1 MSYTKKTWH
10 DGDTITASG
19 LNNMET
25 GIKNNEIAA
34 AAAAAA
40 AANAAPLHVPF
51 EIIVDGQGN
60 MSATTTADYA
70 TVRAAVI
77 AGRTVIADVTAP
89 GGLRLR
95 VQLWGWNDTD
105 LFFSVQI
112 MPDSGATTAEY
123 YSMYWSAI
131 EVLFVPKT
139 VALT

>member
-10 DGDTITASG
+10 DGDTITAAG

-25 GIKNNEIAA
+25 GIKDNETAA

-51 EIIVDGQGN
+51 EIVVDGQGN

-77 AGRTVIADVTAP
+77 AKRTVIADVTAP
-89 GGLRLR
+89 GIMNLF
-95 VQLWGWNDTD
+95 VQNWGYNDTD
-105 LFFSVQI
+105 LFFAVQM
-112 MPDSGATTAEY
+112 MPNSGASSAEY
-123 YSMYWSAI
+123 YSLYWSASQ
-131 EVLFVPKT
+131 VLLIPKT
-139 VALT
+139 VPLT

>member
-10 DGDTITASG
+10 DGDTITAAG

-25 GIKNNEIAA
+25 GIKANETAA
-34 AAAAAA
+34 AAAAA
-40 AANAAPLHVPF
+40 LLVPF
-51 EIIVDGQGN
+51 EVTVDGQGN
-60 MSATTTADYA
+60 MSASTDADYA

-105 LFFSVQI
+105 LFFAVMI
-112 MPDSGATTAEY
+112 MPDSAAAEAEY
-123 YSMYWSAI
+123 YSIYWSAI
-131 EVLFVPKT
+131 QVLFVPKK
-139 VALT
+139 VALS

>member
-10 DGDTITASG
+10 DGDTITAAG

-25 GIKNNEIAA
+25 GIKNNETAA

-40 AANAAPLHVPF
+40 AANAAPLLVPF

-89 GGLRLR
+89 GNMKLR
-95 VQLWGWNDTD
+95 VQTWGYSDTD
-105 LFFSVQI
+105 LFFAVLM
-112 MPDSGATTAEY
+112 MPNSGATQAEY
-123 YSMYWSAI
+123 YSVYWSASEI
-131 EVLFVPKT
+131 LFRPKT
-139 VALT
+139 VPLT